1 MDEFGSSADFTA
13 RSRVFLTLSRQI
25 TQVTTDYKIL
35 AATLQH
41 LKAENEWVR
50 NHLSHEVPDG
60 GDTAA
65 TLHEAYS
72 EDIWD
77 VFIAECKLLKTYA
90 KLYEKRTKIGI
101 NEVKPPPTDCIF
113 PQSTS

>member
-1 MDEFGSSADFTA
+1 M
-13 RSRVFLTLSRQI
+13 RSRTFLTLCRQI
-25 TQVTTDYKIL
+25 TQVITDYKIL

-41 LKAENEWVR
+41 LKTENEWAR
-50 NHLSHEVPDG
+50 GNLSHGTFG
-60 GDTAA
+60 GDNAAA
-65 TLHEAYS
+65 TLHEIPAEYS

-101 NEVKPPPTDCIF
+101 NEVRPTNFLYAGNSRADDI
-113 PQSTS
+113 